1 MDRCAVGQ
9 RPEAPVCPACGDA
22 VASGAMEAHVQ
33 KCLQRFSKAPRAP
46 STDACV
52 CVVCRKDITALDEA
66 RRLAHVNRCLD
77 GEAEEPLQEPVVST
91 PSRNGATGFV
101 LLDCPLCERSF
112 KTSEA
117 CKNHIKQCST
127 KLGMSPKQVIEAIR
141 LQQRYVQERMA
152 AGLPVVR
159 RRRNVPMDAS
169 TAQRPAKKPRPVASV
184 PKSKYQEE
192 VQMARALSAS
202 LSSAASKEQQEAQR
216 RFCELFGG
224 SHSAA
229 RKRKQAIKE
238 TPVLLLT
245 SAEERAQRVE
255 EKIERLLTQRMLGL
269 ELGDLSWCTKLKTVG
284 KLSDRIRELSTKDA
298 PLWSLAGQQRECQE
312 DYYVGSL
319 CHVVT
324 PTTVAVGSRLKSL
337 TQVPGRRLSG
347 DLGIVSDL
355 AATKPRSSLVDGTDD
370 KQLTTQAHRDGLLS
384 ALNAALPPTRA
395 CLDDTQLEGGAG
407 TEAGHGFLTQEN
419 EESMAK
425 PASLVAP
432 AAKQLVQ
439 DLDSLVGYR
448 RFSDIR
454 IIAEDGCV
462 IPAHRVI
469 LLTRCPAVE
478 KEVSRQGDRVLLLD
492 WTARSRACVLAF
504 LHYVYSGALNL
515 DSEDRRLHLELRG
528 MAFRYNMT
536 ELCEELKDRYFRSEH
551 EQGDDSGD
559 EADTSLHEIIT
570 SFWDDGGVEVG
581 PKKEPAEDDDNVDS
595 LEEVC
600 EFLSSQ
606 HSQKNKG
613 AGSCKTEDEQ
623 MDEDSVMPLSRP
635 SLEPTDRPPSRTQ
648 LDQGSMNE
656 GGGLAS
662 LQPERKR
669 PGTPYRVP
677 LPVSPIQSE
686 EEHAWTD
693 AGSKEGDHHAFNQEE
708 EESREAYHLG
718 SGAGSAHG
726 GNDSSSEELF
736 GESGNSQASV
746 DNSADEEEEYEPGGR
761 GASPL
766 HESERGGKY
775 EEALS
780 PNEEGSRG
788 SGEKCKDTDD
798 VWDCVWDGFD
808 DAGGGQGPAPKLNAS
823 SAPERQGRPTE
834 HSSESFTGVQ
844 AAGVEEEMPQE
855 MLDSF
860 FFEEQTGSGAAA
872 VHGSQAQSPW
882 PMTGQS
888 PAAGSSGRFLAP
900 VTPLPDYAAMQTPEL
915 RDQLQRFGVRRL
927 PRTRAVN
934 VLNRI
939 YDETHPLVPETPPR
953 PPVSSRQE
961 VNAGDGRE
969 YRKEQSAR
977 SGPSEWFP
985 GSGSADEEPYR
996 YHVSSSSG
1004 EDGGSDSSDAGIKE
1018 QLGNFFKRN
1027 TELLE
1032 SVLTYEPIDFQK
1044 LRLSLKEASI
1054 RISSKS
1060 LINYLDEQCIT
1071 FTMPRSEKQQAKQR
1085 KRQQNFRRRL
1095 LAKQGP
1101 SGSAQHSS
1109 SSP

>member
-1 MDRCAVGQ
+1 MDRCAMGP

-22 VASGAMEAHVQ
+22 VASGAMEAHVH
-33 KCLQRFSKAPRAP
+33 KCLQRFGKAPRAA

-66 RRLAHVNRCLD
+66 RRLAHVNKCLD

-91 PSRNGATGFV
+91 PSRNGAPGFV

-152 AGLPVVR
+152 VGLPVVR
-159 RRRNVPMDAS
+159 RRRNVPTDAS

-216 RFCELFGG
+216 RFCELLGG
-224 SHSAA
+224 SHSTT

-255 EKIERLLTQRMLGL
+255 EKIERLLTQRMIGL

-284 KLSDRIRELSTKDA
+284 KLSDRIRELSSKDA
-298 PLWSLAGQQRECQE
+298 PLWSLAGQQRERQE
-312 DYYVGSL
+312 DYYVCSL

-324 PTTVAVGSRLKSL
+324 PSTVEVGSRLKSL

-355 AATKPRSSLVDGTDD
+355 APAKPSSSLLDGTDD

-384 ALNAALPPTRA
+384 ALDTAVPPTRA
-395 CLDDTQLEGGAG
+395 CLGDTRLEGHDG
-407 TEAGHGFLTQEN
+407 TQAGHGFLTQEN
-419 EESMAK
+419 EESVTK
-425 PASLVAP
+425 PAPLVAP
-432 AAKQLVQ
+432 AAKQLLQ

-454 IIAEDGCV
+454 IIVEDGFV

-478 KEVSRQGDRVLLLD
+478 KEVCRQGDRVPLLD
-492 WTARSRACVLAF
+492 WTARSKGCVLAF

-559 EADTSLHEIIT
+559 EADASLHEIIT
-570 SFWDDGGVEVG
+570 SFWEDGGEEAG
-581 PKKEPAEDDDNVDS
+581 PKEEPAEDYDVES
-595 LEEVC
+595 LEEVR

-606 HSQKNKG
+606 HSQKNEGASPFTKG
-613 AGSCKTEDEQ
+613 DER
-623 MDEDSVMPLSRP
+623 MDEDSVVPLSHP
-635 SLEPTDRPPSRTQ
+635 SLEHTARPPSRSQ
-648 LDQGSMNE
+648 LDQGNRNE
-656 GGGLAS
+656 GGSVS

-677 LPVSPIQSE
+677 LPVSPLQSE

-693 AGSKEGDHHAFNQEE
+693 AGSKEGDCNAFINED
-708 EESREAYHLG
+708 EESREAYHLE
-718 SGAGSAHG
+718 SGAGSAHD

-746 DNSADEEEEYEPGGR
+746 DNTADEDE
-761 GASPL
+761 
-766 HESERGGKY
+766 ESEAGERGFSPQQESEHDAKY
-775 EEALS
+775 KAALS

-788 SGEKCKDTDD
+788 SGGEKCSKDADD

-808 DAGGGQGPAPKLNAS
+808 DGGGGGQGPAPELNAS
-823 SAPERQGRPTE
+823 SAAEGQGCPTQR
-834 HSSESFTGVQ
+834 SSGSFAGIQ
-844 AAGVEEEMPQE
+844 APGVEEEMPQE

-860 FFEEQTGSGAAA
+860 FFEEQQGSGAAGA
-872 VHGSQAQSPW
+872 GAQGNQAPLPW
-882 PMTGQS
+882 PTAAQS
-888 PAAGSSGRFLAP
+888 PAAGSSSRFVAP
-900 VTPLPDYAAMQTPEL
+900 VTPLPDYAAMHTPEL

-927 PRTRAVN
+927 PRTKAVN

-939 YDETHPLVPETPPR
+939 YDGTHPLVPETPPR

-969 YRKEQSAR
+969 YRKEQSAH
-977 SGPSEWFP
+977 SSPSEWFP

-996 YHVSSSSG
+996 YHVSS
-1004 EDGGSDSSDAGIKE
+1004 
-1018 QLGNFFKRN
+1018 R
-1027 TELLE
+1027 
-1032 SVLTYEPIDFQK
+1032 
-1044 LRLSLKEASI
+1044 
-1054 RISSKS
+1054 
-1060 LINYLDEQCIT
+1060 
-1071 FTMPRSEKQQAKQR
+1071 
-1085 KRQQNFRRRL
+1085 
-1095 LAKQGP
+1095 
-1101 SGSAQHSS
+1101 
-1109 SSP
+1109 

>member
-1 MDRCAVGQ
+1 MDRCTVGQ
-9 RPEAPVCPACGDA
+9 RPEATCPACGDT
-22 VASGAMEAHVQ
+22 VAGAAMEAHVQ
-33 KCLQRFSKAPRAP
+33 KCLQRFSKAPRTTN
-46 STDACV
+46 TDACI

-91 PSRNGATGFV
+91 PSRNGAPGFV

-159 RRRNVPMDAS
+159 RRRNVPTEAS

-216 RFCELFGG
+216 RLCELLGG

-229 RKRKQAIKE
+229 RKRKHATKE

-245 SAEERAQRVE
+245 SAEERAQKVE
-255 EKIERLLTQRMLGL
+255 EKIERLLTQRMIGL

-284 KLSDRIRELSTKDA
+284 KLSDRIRELSSKDA
-298 PLWSLAGQQRECQE
+298 PLWSLAGQQRERQE
-312 DYYVGSL
+312 DYYVCSL

-324 PTTVAVGSRLKSL
+324 PSTVEVGSRLKSL

-347 DLGIVSDL
+347 DLNIVNDL
-355 AATKPRSSLVDGTDD
+355 GTAKPRSSLLDGGDD

-384 ALNAALPPTRA
+384 ALDAVLPPTRA
-395 CLDDTQLEGGAG
+395 RLDDTQLEGRDS

-419 EESMAK
+419 EESSVAK

-432 AAKQLVQ
+432 AAKQLLQ

-448 RFSDIR
+448 KFSDIR

-478 KEVSRQGDRVLLLD
+478 KEVSRQGDRVPLLD
-492 WTARSRACVLAF
+492 WTARSKGCVLAF
-504 LHYVYSGALNL
+504 LHYVYSGTLNL
-515 DSEDRRLHLELRG
+515 DGEDRRLHLELRG

-551 EQGDDSGD
+551 EQGDSSGD

-570 SFWDDGGVEVG
+570 SFWDDGNEEMGQ
-581 PKKEPAEDDDNVDS
+581 KEESAENDNVES

-606 HSQKNKG
+606 HSQKNEG
-613 AGSCKTEDEQ
+613 GGSCKKGDEQ
-623 MDEDSVMPLSRP
+623 MDEESAVPLSRP
-635 SLEPTDRPPSRTQ
+635 SLEHTVRPASRMQ
-648 LDQGSMNE
+648 LDQGSANE
-656 GGGLAS
+656 GGPATV
-662 LQPERKR
+662 QPERKR

-693 AGSKEGDHHAFNQEE
+693 AGSKEGDHHHAFNGEEE
-708 EESREAYHLG
+708 EESREAYHLQ
-718 SGAGSAHG
+718 SGAGSAHD

-746 DNSADEEEEYEPGGR
+746 DNSADEEEEGSEAG
-761 GASPL
+761 
-766 HESERGGKY
+766 ERGVSPQRESKRDAKY

-788 SGEKCKDTDD
+788 SDEKCKDTDD

-808 DAGGGQGPAPKLNAS
+808 DGGGGAGQCPAPELNAS
-823 SAPERQGRPTE
+823 ALDRQGCPTQR
-834 HSSESFTGVQ
+834 SSESFTGIQ
-844 AAGVEEEMPQE
+844 APGEEELPQG

-860 FFEEQTGSGAAA
+860 FFEEQKGNGAAA
-872 VHGSQAQSPW
+872 HGSQAQTPW
-882 PMTGQS
+882 PAAAQS
-888 PAAGSSGRFLAP
+888 PAGSGRFLAP
-900 VTPLPDYAAMQTPEL
+900 VTPLPDYATMHTPEL

-927 PRTRAVN
+927 PRSKAVN

-953 PPVSSRQE
+953 PVPSRQE

-969 YRKEQSAR
+969 YRKEQSVR
-977 SGPSEWFP
+977 SSPSEWFP
-985 GSGSADEEPYR
+985 GSGTADEEPYR

-1004 EDGGSDSSDAGIKE
+1004 EDGDSDSSDAGINE

-1027 TELLE
+1027 AELLE
-1032 SVLTYEPIDFQK
+1032 SVLTYEPIDFQN
-1044 LRLSLKEASI
+1044 LRLSLKEANI

-1071 FTMPRSEKQQAKQR
+1071 FTMPRSEKQQVKQR

-1095 LAKQGP
+1095 LGKQGP
-1101 SGSAQHSS
+1101 AGSTEHSS
-1109 SSP
+1109 P